1 MGFSKSSAKGKVHNN
16 TGLPQKQERNQIN
29 NLTLH
34 LKQLEKEEMK
44 HPKFNRRKEIIKI
57 RAEII
62 ETETKETTAKI
73 NKTKS
78 WFLEMINKIDKSLAR
93 LIKKKRKKN

>member
-44 HPKFNRRKEIIKI
+44 EPSVNRRKEIIKI
-57 RAEII
+57 GAEVNS
-62 ETETKETTAKI
+62 KETRGTIVKI
-73 NKTKS
+73 NKAKS
-78 WFLEMINKIDKSLAR
+78 
-93 LIKKKRKKN
+93 